1 MIMPRSVRRLA
12 PIAAERKT
20 EDEGNDF
27 AAPRQPRRR
36 CKLVRRLL
44 TSRPAAV
51 PLREGRRKRGGGGG
65 GGEEGRGWAGR
76 DAQRD
81 ASRRAQ
87 WARRSH
93 LRDLLLALHVGVVRL
108 LERLLAVRGD
118 GALEGLHRLH
128 RGSTVAAGEHL
139 QEAGHRLSTLGVQ
152 VVELLLSRLLG
163 LRLDGLH

>member
-36 CKLVRRLL
+36 FKLVRRLL

-65 GGEEGRGWAGR
+65 GEEDGGGRAGT
-76 DAQRD
+76 
-81 ASRRAQ
+81 RR
-87 WARRSH
+87 
-93 LRDLLLALHVGVVRL
+93 
-108 LERLLAVRGD
+108 EMPP
-118 GALEGLHRLH
+118 EGLNGPDAHI
-128 RGSTVAAGEHL
+128 SAIFF
-139 QEAGHRLSTLGVQ
+139 
-152 VVELLLSRLLG
+152 LLSM
-163 LRLDGLH
+163 